1 MYPQIFQIMYHKIKH
16 FCFLFV
22 LCFCASL
29 SVDCQNVVSTFA
41 GNGEAGLVNGDIE
54 GARFSGPF
62 GICKDKDGNLY
73 IADAENHCIR
83 KITQEGEVSTYVG
96 GAEGYQDGIAA
107 FARFNQPINIC
118 ADEEGN
124 LYVSDFLNHR
134 IRKVST
140 DGIVSTVAGSGEDGF
155 LNGTG
160 EEAKFNYP
168 RGIVIDKEGN
178 LFVADSWNHRIRK
191 IDLAANE
198 VTTHAG
204 GGIFTG
210 VGSAG
215 DWKDGKGAAARFYT
229 PSGLSIDEGG
239 NLYVADPFNHRIR
252 KIDTDRNVTT
262 IVGEGAIGHNN
273 GGFLDGT
280 ASTAILNT
288 PTDVYWSASG
298 HLIIGDTF
306 NNRVR
311 LLDISSNMVTTI
323 AGTGTA
329 GYVDGLDSIAELNYP
344 RGIVANETADSIL
357 VVDYNNH
364 AIRQIVLNSISTAI
378 EENPVNKSKV
388 DFYLFPNPANNHI
401 NVQFEESMKGYVVE
415 ILNNQQ
421 QSVYKKDVIEGK
433 ELKVNISHLP
443 SGVYFFTLTSE
454 VYTYTQEFIVE

>member
-1 MYPQIFQIMYHKIKH
+1 M
-16 FCFLFV
+16 
-22 LCFCASL
+22 
-29 SVDCQNVVSTFA
+29 VSTFA
-41 GNGEAGLVNGDIE
+41 GNGEAGLVNGSIE
-54 GARFSGPF
+54 NAKFSGPF

-73 IADAENHCIR
+73 VADAENHCIR
-83 KITQEGEVSTYVG
+83 KINPEGEVSTYVG

-118 ADEEGN
+118 VDEEGN

-140 DGIVSTVAGSGEDGF
+140 DGSVSTVAGSGEDGF
-155 LNGTG
+155 LNGEG
-160 EEAKFNYP
+160 EVAKFNYP
-168 RGIVIDKEGN
+168 RGIVIDKDGN
-178 LFVADSWNHRIRK
+178 LYVADSWNHRIRK
-191 IDLAANE
+191 IDLATNE

-204 GGIFTG
+204 GGFFTG

-215 DWKDGKGAAARFYT
+215 DWKDGKGVAARFYT
-229 PSGLSIDEGG
+229 PSGLSVDEDG

-252 KIDTDRNVTT
+252 KIDTSRNVTT
-262 IVGEGAIGHNN
+262 IVGDGAIGPNN

-280 ASTAILNT
+280 TMTAVLNT

-311 LLDISSNMVTTI
+311 RLDFSSGMVSTV

-329 GYVDGLDSIAELNYP
+329 GYVDGADSIAELNYP
-344 RGIVANETADSIL
+344 RGIVANVTADSIL
-357 VVDYNNH
+357 VVDHNNH
-364 AIRQIVLNSISTAI
+364 AIRQIVLNPISTTI
-378 EENPVNKSKV
+378 EENLGSEPNI

-401 NVQFEESMKGYVVE
+401 NVQFAASMEGYVAE

-421 QSVYKKDVIEGK
+421 QSVYKKVAIEGE
-433 ELKVNISHLP
+433 ELKINISHLP
-443 SGVYFFTLTSE
+443 TGIYFFTLTKE
-454 VYTYTQEFIVE
+454 GEIHNRQFIVE